1 MPDWLNP
8 IFVLKTRHYFVFL
21 RKNCPLL
28 LGVYLLAFYF
38 SRQFFALNAY
48 DSLEMHK
55 SCEAFVYVEYGCV
68 AFFCFV
74 FAVIQMDLLPKR
86 YIDEDLIHY
95 TALTDK
101 QVLFGYIYV
110 GTFYSGLICIC
121 GSFVHLLILPGL
133 EKDGWIPFAYFFS
146 FFLISQ
152 MLCLFCASFFAG
164 VRKRSEF
171 IGMGFTMYVTFL
183 VLFGS
188 YLLHWNGPISILE
201 SFVENP
207 RDYWNCI
214 ILYVPAVAG
223 CAYGLIHWN
232 LQRRTPLLLKMVRTF
247 TVYAILAG
255 GLYLTRYL
263 LEHGH

>member
-21 RKNCPLL
+21 RKYGPLL

-38 SRQFFALNAY
+38 SRQFFAIHANNFSETLK
-48 DSLEMHK
+48 DW
-55 SCEAFVYVEYGCV
+55 EAFVYFEYGCV
-68 AFFCFV
+68 ASFSFV
-74 FAVIQMDLLPKR
+74 FAVLQMDLLPKR

-110 GTFYSGLICIC
+110 GTFYSSLICVC
-121 GSFVHLLILPGL
+121 GSLVHLLILPGL
-133 EKDGWIPFAYFFS
+133 ESGGWISFAYFFS

-171 IGMGFTMYVTFL
+171 IGMGFVMYVTFFM
-183 VLFGS
+183 LFS
-188 YLLHWNGPISILE
+188 YILFCDGPISVLE

-223 CAYGLIHWN
+223 CAYCLIHWN
-232 LQRRTPLLLKMVRTF
+232 LRRKTPLLAKMTRTF
-247 TVYAILAG
+247 FVYTILAG

-263 LEHGH
+263 LEHG

>member
-21 RKNCPLL
+21 RKYGPVL

-38 SRQFFALNAY
+38 SRQYFAIHAN
-48 DSLEMHK
+48 DSSGSYESWDTFIYLEY
-55 SCEAFVYVEYGCV
+55 ACV
-68 AFFCFV
+68 GLLGAMS
-74 FAVIQMDLLPKR
+74 AVIQMDLLPKR
-86 YIDEDLIHY
+86 YMDQDLIHY

-110 GTFYSGLICIC
+110 GTLYSGLICVC
-121 GSFVHLLILPGL
+121 GSLVHLVILPGL
-133 EKDGWIPFAYFFS
+133 GKNGWISFAYFFS

-171 IGMGFTMYVTFL
+171 IGMGFTMYVTVFM
-183 VLFGS
+183 LFGCL
-188 YLLHWNGPISILE
+188 LLHLE
-201 SFVENP
+201 SSGSFGKTR
-207 RDYWNCI
+207 RDIWEYF
-214 ILYVPAVAG
+214 ILHIPAVAG

-232 LQRRTPLLLKMVRTF
+232 IQRKIPLPIKIARTF
-247 TVYAILAG
+247 IVYAILAG
-255 GLYLTRYL
+255 GLYLARHL
-263 LEHGH
+263 LDYIGR